1 MRGKE
6 MFKRVAPDELD
17 AGDIIILPPDKKTN
31 KLRLSPRVLRS
42 QVKLVHRDG
51 LHVLNTYITKAPS
64 NEMFIVKETVRQVLS
79 REDFISYYAMNTT
92 QLNIVNKNPIKQ
104 AFFRPLTSMSVFGT
118 RTPWTDSIRKEIL
131 RKIDL
136 TMLDWRNRWE
146 AGKLLT
152 DADFDT
158 TRVPDLA
165 NSVLHDTTSAFP
177 DDIPMVCNGTAS
189 RLYGTPKKVL
199 DTLQK
204 GTLLSHSG
212 FLDEIVESVFDTLIP
227 NWTELFHR
235 HKSDIIATDFSAFKK
250 WLERGAIIIRPVS
263 KEAFTFLLYETFR
276 RLDQKLDSPSYAA
289 RITDQANM
297 EEAALK
303 KLKEACAYDLKRLK
317 QRKKYWLNF
326 PQQLIKRGQKA
337 ATAFEEILKE
347 GSHD

>member
-31 KLRLSPRVLRS
+31 KLRLSSRVLSS
-42 QVKLVHRDG
+42 QVKLEHRDG
-51 LHVLNTYITKAPS
+51 LHVLNTCITKAPS
-64 NEMFIVKETVRQVLS
+64 NEMFIVKEAVRQALTH
-79 REDFISYYAMNTT
+79 EDLISYYATNTT
-92 QLNIVNKNPIKQ
+92 QLNIANKKPIKR

-118 RTPWTDSIRKEIL
+118 HTSWTDSIRKEIL
-131 RKIDL
+131 RKVDP
-136 TMLDWRNRWE
+136 TMLDWRNRWD

-165 NSVLHDTTSAFP
+165 NSVLRDTTSAFP
-177 DDIPMVCNGTAS
+177 DDIPRVCSGVAS
-189 RLYGTPKKVL
+189 RLYGTPKEVL
-199 DTLQK
+199 DALQK

-212 FLDEIVESVFDTLIP
+212 FLDETVESVFDMLIP
-227 NWTELFHR
+227 NWTGSFHR
-235 HKSDIIATDFSAFKK
+235 HRSDIIATDFSAFKK

-263 KEAFTFLLYETFR
+263 KEAFTFLLYEMFR
-276 RLDQKLDSPSYAA
+276 RLDQGRDSSSYATK
-289 RITDQANM
+289 ITDQANM

-317 QRKKYWLNF
+317 RRKKYWLEF
-326 PQQLIKRGQKA
+326 PQQLKKRGQKA

-347 GSHD
+347 KSHD